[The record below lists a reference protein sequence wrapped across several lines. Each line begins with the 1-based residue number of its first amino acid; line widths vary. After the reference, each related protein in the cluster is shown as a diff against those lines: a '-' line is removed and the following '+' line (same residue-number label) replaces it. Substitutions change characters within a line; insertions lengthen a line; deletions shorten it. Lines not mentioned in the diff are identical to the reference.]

1 MKCSHYLDCVM
12 YASKG
17 KSLNDFHSFDD
28 KNLFFSDHDSFLVL
42 QVKQP
47 TESWN

>member
-1 MKCSHYLDCVM
+1 MIFIVLMIKF
-12 YASKG
+12 G
-17 KSLNDFHSFDD
+17 
-28 KNLFFSDHDSFLVL
+28 FSDHDSFLVL